1 MKNQTESEEG
11 KRRGGQSCKTIEQ
24 MGDSIQ
30 HREEEAESKRENILE
45 AAKREDTETGN
56 IQPTPD
62 RMMF

>member
-1 MKNQTESEEG
+1 
-11 KRRGGQSCKTIEQ
+11 